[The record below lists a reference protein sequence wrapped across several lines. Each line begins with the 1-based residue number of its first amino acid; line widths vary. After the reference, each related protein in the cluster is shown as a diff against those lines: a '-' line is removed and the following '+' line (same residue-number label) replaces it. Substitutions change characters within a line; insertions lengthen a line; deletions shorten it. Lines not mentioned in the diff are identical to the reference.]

1 VRRVENGRVV
11 WVRGSHSAVAWWIGL
26 AGMVRECLPF
36 QSSFRSFVPS
46 LSWQITGLCYHV
58 EVQHGGR
65 VCLQVLA
72 AAALELGLTTRLD
85 RRPLEANFAVVLQ

>member
-1 VRRVENGRVV
+1 M
-11 WVRGSHSAVAWWIGL
+11 SSLPIF
-26 AGMVRECLPF
+26 LPF
-36 QSSFRSFVPS
+36 VRPEPV
-46 LSWQITGLCYHV
+46 LANHWAVYHV